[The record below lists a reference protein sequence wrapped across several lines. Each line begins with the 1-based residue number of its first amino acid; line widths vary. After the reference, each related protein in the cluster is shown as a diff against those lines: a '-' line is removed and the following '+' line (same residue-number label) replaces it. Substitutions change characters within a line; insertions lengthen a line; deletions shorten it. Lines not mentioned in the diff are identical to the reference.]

1 MDYIDREGNRI
12 KNVTGQDKFLNVVY
26 SNLWGRFLM
35 KFLAV
40 PVVSRSVGCFM
51 DAWPSAFLIGRF
63 IRKNHIRMSEYEPK
77 KYRSFNDFFT
87 RRLREGARPI
97 DREPSHLIAP
107 CDGAVMAY
115 PIDLRTKIYIKHSVY
130 TVASMLRN
138 YELAAEYVGGYCI
151 VLRLSVDNYHRYCY
165 VDAGSKGRNHPIP
178 GVLHTVN
185 PAVLDHV
192 KIYKEN
198 ARSYC
203 VIDTKNFG
211 KIVQM
216 EVGAM
221 CVGRI
226 TNYHHKAMVRRGQ
239 EKGRFEYGGSTIVL
253 FIRRDE
259 VAIDS
264 DILKNSANGI
274 ETKVKLGE
282 RIGKALFS

>member
-1 MDYIDREGNRI
+1 
-12 KNVTGQDKFLNVVY
+12 
-26 SNLWGRFLM
+26 
-35 KFLAV
+35 
-40 PVVSRSVGCFM
+40 
-51 DAWPSAFLIGRF
+51 
-63 IRKNHIRMSEYEPK
+63 
-77 KYRSFNDFFT
+77 
-87 RRLREGARPI
+87 
-97 DREPSHLIAP
+97 
-107 CDGAVMAY
+107 MAY

-130 TVASMLRN
+130 TVVSMLQN

-165 VDAGSKGRNHPIP
+165 VDAGVKGRNHPIS

-226 TNYHHKAMVRRGQ
+226 KNYHHKTMVRRGQ

-253 FIRRDE
+253 LIRRDY
-259 VAIDS
+259 VAIDN
-264 DILKNSANGI
+264 DILRNSANGV